1 MGSQGLAFS
10 ETKSRTMAE
19 LDEAHDTIK
28 KANVEDYYDLIE
40 EIGQGQYA
48 IVHRAEHKET
58 GKTVAVKLID
68 KGDTGM
74 TVTDKEVAVMLRI
87 KDENCVQLYEV
98 YETESE
104 VQMVLELL
112 EGADLFD
119 RIIQKQ
125 KYPENEAKV
134 LMARICRGVK
144 HLHDKNI
151 MHRDLKP
158 ENILLASPDDDTACK
173 VADFG
178 LSRLFPEGGPRE
190 QKTGTLCGTP
200 GYVAPEVLNR
210 VPYSYGVDVWSLGV
224 IAYITLCGFPPFP
237 LDMQADS
244 VKKVKTADFSFPSPY
259 WDGYSEECKDFIK
272 KMICVDV
279 DERAT
284 LDRVL
289 AHPWLQ

>member
-1 MGSQGLAFS
+1 
-10 ETKSRTMAE
+10 
-19 LDEAHDTIK
+19 
-28 KANVEDYYDLIE
+28 VENYSDIGD

-48 IVHRAEHKET
+48 VVHRGTHNET
-58 GKTVAVKLID
+58 GQVVAIKIID

-87 KDENCVQLYEV
+87 DDPNCVKLYEV
-98 YETESE
+98 YETETE

-119 RIIQKQ
+119 RIINKQ
-125 KYPENEAKV
+125 KYSEEEAKI
-134 LMARICRGVK
+134 LMKRVCLGVE
-144 HLHDKNI
+144 HLHSKNI

-158 ENILLASPDDDTACK
+158 ENILLSTPDDDVLCK
-173 VADFG
+173 VGDFG

-210 VPYSYGVDVWSLGV
+210 VPYSYGVDIWSLGV

-237 LDMQADS
+237 LDMQAES

-259 WDGYSEECKDFIK
+259 WDGNSEECKDFIK
-272 KMICVDV
+272 KMIHVDP
-279 DERAT
+279 DKRAT
-284 LDRVL
+284 LAEVV
-289 AHPWLQ
+289 AHPWLNS

>member
-1 MGSQGLAFS
+1 
-10 ETKSRTMAE
+10 MAE
-19 LDEAHDTIK
+19 LDEAHKCIK
-28 KANVEDYYDLIE
+28 HDNVENYYDIGD

-48 IVHRAEHKET
+48 VVHRGTHNET
-58 GKTVAVKLID
+58 GQVVAIKIID

-87 KDENCVQLYEV
+87 DDPNCVKLYEV
-98 YETESE
+98 YETETE

-119 RIIQKQ
+119 RIINKQ
-125 KYPENEAKV
+125 KYSEAEAKI
-134 LMARICRGVK
+134 LMKRVCLGVE
-144 HLHDKNI
+144 HLHSKNI

-158 ENILLASPDDDTACK
+158 ENILLATMDDDVACK
-173 VADFG
+173 VGDFG

-210 VPYSYGVDVWSLGV
+210 VPYSYGVDIWSLGV

-237 LDMQADS
+237 LDMQAES

-259 WDGYSEECKDFIK
+259 WDDNSEECKDFIK
-272 KMICVDV
+272 KMICVDP
-279 DERAT
+279 DKRAT
-284 LDRVL
+284 LAEVL

>member
-1 MGSQGLAFS
+1 M
-10 ETKSRTMAE
+10 
-19 LDEAHDTIK
+19 
-28 KANVEDYYDLIE
+28 EDDYDLIE

-48 IVHRAEHKET
+48 VVHKAESKED
-58 GKTVAVKLID
+58 GKVVAVKLID

-74 TVTDKEVAVMLRI
+74 AVTDKEVAVMLRI
-87 KDENCVQLYEV
+87 DNENCVKLYEV
-98 YETESE
+98 YETETE

-125 KYPENEAKV
+125 KYTSAEAKILFKRIV
-134 LMARICRGVK
+134 LGVQ
-144 HLHDKNI
+144 HLHSKNI

-158 ENILLASPDDDTACK
+158 ENILLQSPDDDTACK
-173 VADFG
+173 VGDFG

-210 VPYSYGVDVWSLGV
+210 EPYSYGVDVWSLGV
-224 IAYITLCGFPPFP
+224 IMYITLCGFPPFP

-244 VKKVKTADFSFPSPY
+244 LKKVKTADFSFPSPY
-259 WDGYSEECKDFIK
+259 WDG
-272 KMICVDV
+272 V
-279 DERAT
+279 DENAKEMIRMMIVVDPEKRAT
-284 LDRVL
+284 IDQIL
-289 AHPWLQ
+289 AHPFLA